1 MGDDDIGESTRSVHA
16 GSSPEQLTGAKV
28 EPIFQT
34 ATYVQR
40 DFAEHTGYEYSRTQN
55 PTREALEAAMAELE
69 SPTELAQGIAFG
81 SGMAAISAITQ
92 LLESGDHIL
101 AASDLYGG
109 TGRLFDDVLSRFGVT
124 TTYSFLNEGDL
135 EQLAQENTKMLWL
148 ETPTNPLLNIHDINA
163 LAVKAHARGWLVVV
177 DNTFASPMLQ
187 RPLELGA
194 DIVVHSTTKYVSG
207 HSDVVGGCIVVRDE
221 DLAKRLAFLQN
232 TIGAIPGP
240 FDCFL
245 TLRGIRTLALRIER
259 HCDNAEFLATR
270 LSEHPAVTRILY
282 PGLSDHPSHDVA
294 TRQMRR
300 YGGMISLEVDGGEDG
315 ARRFAAASRLFP
327 IAESLGSVSSMINHP
342 WSMTHAATPEKR
354 RLEVGVTPGLV
365 RLSVGIED
373 AVDLWNDLENALG

>member
-1 MGDDDIGESTRSVHA
+1 MDDDDIGDSTRSVHA

-135 EQLAQENTKMLWL
+135 EELAQENTKMLWL

-163 LAVKAHARGWLVVV
+163 LADKAHARGWLVVV

-221 DLAKRLAFLQN
+221 GLAERLAFLQN

-300 YGGMISLEVDGGEDG
+300 YGGMISLEVEGGEDG

>member
-1 MGDDDIGESTRSVHA
+1 MPEGALGHGVALARVAEELLSGVAEELRQTFEGRGSPGEIEAQVLAAHD
-16 GSSPEQLTGAKV
+16 
-28 EPIFQT
+28 
-34 ATYVQR
+34 QR
-40 DFAEHTGYEYSRTQN
+40 LD
-55 PTREALEAAMAELE
+55 PALEAAMAELE

-109 TGRLFDDVLSRFGVT
+109 TGRLFDDVLSRFGVA

-135 EQLAQENTKMLWL
+135 EELAQENTKMLWL

-163 LAVKAHARGWLVVV
+163 LADKAHARGWLVVV
-177 DNTFASPMLQ
+177 DNTFASPLLQ

-221 DLAKRLAFLQN
+221 GLAERLAFLQN
-232 TIGAIPGP
+232 TIGAVPGP

-259 HCDNAEFLATR
+259 HCDNAEFLAKR

-282 PGLSDHPSHDVA
+282 PGLADHPSHDVA

-300 YGGMISLEVDGGEDG
+300 YGGMISLEVEGGEDG
-315 ARRFAAASRLFP
+315 ARRFAAASHLFP

-342 WSMTHAATPEKR
+342 WSMTHAATPEER